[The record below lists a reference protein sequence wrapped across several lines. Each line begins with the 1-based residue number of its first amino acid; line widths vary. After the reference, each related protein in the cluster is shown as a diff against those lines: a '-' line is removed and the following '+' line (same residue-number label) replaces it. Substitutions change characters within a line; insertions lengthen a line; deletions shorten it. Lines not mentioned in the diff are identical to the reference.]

1 MKRLVETEKKLGN
14 ICPVRVCRM
23 AGSRYEMVVRTDVG
37 QAGSPFKD
45 YGTPGLT

>member
-23 AGSRYEMVVRTDVG
+23 AGSRYEMVVRTEWGKQVLPLKTMVHLG
-37 QAGSPFKD
+37 
-45 YGTPGLT
+45 